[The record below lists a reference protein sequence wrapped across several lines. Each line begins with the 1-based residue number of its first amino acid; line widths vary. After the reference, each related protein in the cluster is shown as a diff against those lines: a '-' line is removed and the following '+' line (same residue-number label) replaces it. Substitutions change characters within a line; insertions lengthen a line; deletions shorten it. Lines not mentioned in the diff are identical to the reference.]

1 MGWSVVTSEY
11 GVNRIVKSDGSD
23 VISKELK
30 IGTEKLIEYYYIEQW
45 DGVLPKTYV
54 DEKDVS
60 TIMRRQRRQRGHSV
74 ISSRI
79 SQKTQNGK

>member
-60 TIMRRQRRQRGHSV
+60 TIMRRQRRQRGQSV